1 MKNYRISLYC
11 HFNKIMKVPGPT
23 FQSPLLS
30 LKHVINIFHTAHWYL
45 AKFHYNFHY
54 VAMPM
59 VTLQMTVKTVD
70 FTKTQKSRYLQ
81 NKTLPFL
88 KKCINYTSRGTL
100 WQKIVL

>member
-30 LKHVINIFHTAHWYL
+30 LKHVINICHTAHWYL

-54 VAMPM
+54 VTMPM

-88 KKCINYTSRGTL
+88 KNALITRQG
-100 WQKIVL
+100 VLYGKK